1 MLYVDHTKGSTKIG
15 MQFRNKN
22 LTYLH
27 WSKNKP
33 TIGIGLFW
41 PKDFNFTISSLGK
54 GYTPIGSTILVE
66 WEE

>member
-1 MLYVDHTKGSTKIG
+1 MLYVDHSRGITKIG

-33 TIGIGLFW
+33 TTGIGLFW
-41 PKDFNFTISSLGK
+41 PKDFNYTISSLCGRF
-54 GYTPIGSTILVE
+54 TPIGSTILVE
-66 WEE
+66 WVE